1 MIKEIFSAQHDR
13 DKIIFNCSFDILK
26 MLLVFLDQI
35 FVMSILI
42 TTQYRRPCIWSPQ
55 IEVFHY
61 DCPRKSEANIGENR
75 SIIKIVADKLAFYS
89 VNNALIVKYSASW
102 AEIRRVIVYS
112 LRLIERFVS

>member
-1 MIKEIFSAQHDR
+1 
-13 DKIIFNCSFDILK
+13 
-26 MLLVFLDQI
+26 MLLVFLDQS